1 MRNAAPTN
9 TKPEEAGPKQRTHLH
24 RRIRVPHHH
33 ADPTGSL
40 GIVSLA
46 DYLQQAAGVHAEDL
60 GAGAA
65 RLAEHGLFW
74 VLTRLFVRIAR
85 PPRGG
90 ETIEIET
97 WPSQRPRQLFL
108 RDFRIRG
115 EDGAE
120 IVTATSHW
128 ALIDR
133 ARRKAVKGP
142 AWMTD
147 LIAFDPA
154 RAAKPP
160 DTSPRQ
166 LVRVEQTA
174 DVKPRWAD
182 MDVNGHVNNA
192 NLVGWLLEV
201 LQTDWLATHTLSAL
215 DVAFRAECRRDDTV
229 RSCVTRIM
237 GETFLHALLRGD
249 GAEIV
254 RAQSWWQRRELP
266 SDSERPQERE

>member
-1 MRNAAPTN
+1 MR
-9 TKPEEAGPKQRTHLH
+9 
-24 RRIRVPHHH
+24 
-33 ADPTGSL
+33 
-40 GIVSLA
+40 
-46 DYLQQAAGVHAEDL
+46 
-60 GAGAA
+60 
-65 RLAEHGLFW
+65 
-74 VLTRLFVRIAR
+74 
-85 PPRGG
+85 G

-97 WPSQRPRQLFL
+97 WPSERPRQLFL
-108 RDFRIRG
+108 RDFQLRG

-128 ALIDR
+128 ALIDA

-142 AWMTD
+142 AWMTE
-147 LIAFDPA
+147 LIAFDPT
-154 RAAKPP
+154 RAVRFPETA
-160 DTSPRQ
+160 PRR
-166 LVRVEQTA
+166 LDHAELTA
-174 DVKPRWAD
+174 EVMPRWAD

-201 LQTDWLATHTLSAL
+201 LQSDWLATHSLSAL

-229 RSCVTRIM
+229 QSCATQTN

-254 RAQSWWQRRELP
+254 RAHSSWQRRESP